1 MKLFTLLITLLSFV
15 GCGYKVMSK
24 EERVQMILGA
34 MIEGYKLGR
43 TDAAI
48 LIPPIEDKHLRDMHD
63 F

>member
-1 MKLFTLLITLLSFV
+1 
-15 GCGYKVMSK
+15 MSK
-24 EERVQMILGA
+24 EERVQMIFGA

-43 TDAAI
+43 TDAAT